1 MHILFLTQILPYP
14 LDSGA
19 KVRAYFVLRYLAARH
34 RVTLV
39 SFSRASDP
47 PAALA
52 HLRTVCHAVHTV
64 PMTRSLAGEA
74 RSLARSLVSGQ
85 PYTLLRDERRAMHQ
99 LLQQLVQAEPF
110 DAIHADQLA
119 MADYAWQASRVAH
132 ASAPRLVLDAH
143 NAYYLIPQRMA
154 AATRNPAL
162 RMFLRREARLMARAE
177 GECYRRFDHLLTVTP
192 EDRAAI
198 ETLLPSDPTAPP
210 QRWTMPICVDT
221 SAPPLKRQP
230 AARGLLLLGGLH
242 WPPNADGARWFL
254 REVWPLVRQQA
265 PQAQLFI
272 VGARPPADLQAA
284 ASARDSATAPD
295 GAVIVPGYVTDPQPF
310 LAASAALIV
319 PLRSGGGMRVKIVE
333 ALQWG
338 LPVISTTIGCEG
350 IEVTPGRDL
359 LVADTP
365 AALAAAAVQ
374 LLQDPTQGDA
384 LAANGR
390 RLLAARYDWRR
401 EYTLLDA
408 IYPA

>member
-1 MHILFLTQILPYP
+1 MHILFLTQILPFP

-47 PAALA
+47 PDALA
-52 HLRTVCHAVHTV
+52 HLASFCQAVHTA
-64 PMTRSLAGEA
+64 PMTRSLAGEVNSLV
-74 RSLARSLVSGQ
+74 RSLLRGQ

-99 LLQQLVQAEPF
+99 RLQRLVQAESF
-110 DAIHADQLA
+110 AAIHADQLS
-119 MADYAWQASRVAH
+119 MAAYAWQASR
-132 ASAPRLVLDAH
+132 ASLTPSPRLVLDAH

-162 RMFLRREARLMARAE
+162 RLFLRREARSMARAE

-198 ETLLPSDPTAPP
+198 ENLLPAGAAP
-210 QRWTMPICVDT
+210 QRWTMPICVDAD
-221 SAPPLKRQP
+221 APPLVRQP

-242 WPPNADGARWFL
+242 WPPNADAARWFL
-254 REVWPLVRQQA
+254 HEIWPLVRQQA
-265 PQAQLFI
+265 PQARLFI

-284 ASARDSATAPD
+284 ASASDPATAPD
-295 GAVIVPGYVTDPQPF
+295 GAVIVPGYGTDPQPY

-319 PLRSGGGMRVKIVE
+319 QLRSGGGMRVKIVE

-350 IEVTPGRDL
+350 IEATPGRDL
-359 LVADTP
+359 MVADTP

-374 LLQDPTQGDA
+374 LLHDPAQGVT